1 MRENNRK
8 PIEKCRKKLPQFT
21 TMNVIDGQAGL
32 VIYSSLIFY
41 SLTIDNILNIIVLL
55 ILAGV
60 TIATLTGENGILT
73 RASDA
78 AEQTEKANVIEQAKT
93 DILGIQAEKKDGNIT
108 KGELKTVLDTYF
120 KTVPDDYTTETV
132 LETKNEYGNHEI
144 AVSEIYNGNLG
155 ETQEVISKTESF
167 VGYYAD
173 IDGDK
178 TIDGIIYADLTQG
191 NTKDG
196 QWTDSDGNYEIPK
209 VESGLKDYYISK
221 TDYEGDFGIKDVLSP
236 TGSGAGRFYVMA
248 LSDIDANTH
257 YWYYNAYGIMG
268 DYATA
273 TSGNFGTGKANTET
287 MIAKWNNSSNGG
299 YGEQN
304 ANDMWGL
311 IQNEVEN
318 GWFVP
323 SRGEWSAFAEE
334 LGITTN
340 YSSFGLSD
348 WYWSSSQSYTT
359 NAYCAYFD
367 YGYVNSNSVNTT
379 DYVRLSTTF

>member
-73 RASDA
+73 RASEA
-78 AEQTEKANVIEQAKT
+78 SEQTERANVIEQART
-93 DILGIQAEKKDGNIT
+93 DILGIQADKKDGNIT
-108 KGELKTVLDTYF
+108 KGELKTVLDKYF
-120 KTVPDDYTTETV
+120 DDVPEDFTIDDV
-132 LETKNEYGNHEI
+132 FITKDEYGNHEI
-144 AVSEIYNGNLG
+144 AVSDIYNGNLG
-155 ETQEVISKTESF
+155 ETQEVITKTESY

-173 IDGDK
+173 IEGDG
-178 TIDGIIYADLTQG
+178 TVDGIIYADLAKG
-191 NTKDG
+191 NTGDG
-196 QWTDSDGNYEIPK
+196 QWTDSDGNYTIPTEEN
-209 VESGLKDYYISK
+209 VKDYYISK

-248 LSDIDANTH
+248 LSDIDANEH
-257 YWYYNAYGIMG
+257 YWYYNAYGNMS
-268 DYATA
+268 DYATT
-273 TSGNFGTGKANTET
+273 TSGDFGTGKANTET
-287 MIAKWNNSSNGG
+287 MIVKWNNGSNGG

-311 IQNEVEN
+311 IQNEVEK

-340 YSSFGLSD
+340 YSSFGLST
-348 WYWSSSQSYTT
+348 WYWSSSQGNTFHAYLANFSNGYIDSY
-359 NAYCAYFD
+359 
-367 YGYVNSNSVNTT
+367 GVNYDRS
-379 DYVRLSTTF
+379 VRLSTTF

>member
-1 MRENNRK
+1 MKKNQTFEMKKITRKNNG
-8 PIEKCRKKLPQFT
+8 ITL
-21 TMNVIDGQAGL
+21 IAL
-32 VIYSSLIFY
+32 VI
-41 SLTIDNILNIIVLL
+41 TIIVLL

-196 QWTDSDGNYEIPK
+196 QWTDSEGNYEIPK
-209 VESGLKDYYISK
+209 VESGLKDYYISD
-221 TDYEGDFGIKDVLSP
+221 TNYNGPFGEKDVLSP

-248 LSDIDANTH
+248 LSDIDANGH
-257 YWYYNAYGIMG
+257 YWYYNAYGNMS
-268 DYATA
+268 DYYTT
-273 TSGNFGTGKANTET
+273 TSGDFGTGRANTET
-287 MIAKWNNSSNGG
+287 MISKWNNSG

-323 SRGEWSAFAEE
+323 SRGEWAAFAEE
-334 LGITTN
+334 LGITKSNYTN
-340 YSSFGLSD
+340 FGLS
-348 WYWSSSQSYTT
+348 
-359 NAYCAYFD
+359 N
-367 YGYVNSNSVNTT
+367 
-379 DYVRLSTTF
+379 

>member
-1 MRENNRK
+1 MIK
-8 PIEKCRKKLPQFT
+8 KEKQKNKGITL
-21 TMNVIDGQAGL
+21 IAL
-32 VIYSSLIFY
+32 VI
-41 SLTIDNILNIIVLL
+41 TIIVLL

-73 RASDA
+73 RASEA
-78 AEQTEKANVIEQAKT
+78 AERTEKANVIEQART
-93 DILGIQAEKKDGNIT
+93 DILGIQADKKDGNIT
-108 KGELKTVLDTYF
+108 KGELKTVLDKYF
-120 KTVPDDYTTETV
+120 DDVPEDFTIDDV
-132 LETKNEYGNHEI
+132 FITKDEYGKHEI

-155 ETQEVISKTESF
+155 ETQEVITKTESY

-173 IDGDK
+173 IEGDG
-178 TIDGIIYADLTQG
+178 TVDGIIYADLAKG
-191 NTKDG
+191 NTGDG
-196 QWTDSDGNYEIPK
+196 QWTDSDGNYTIPTEEN
-209 VESGLKDYYISK
+209 VKDYYISK
-221 TDYEGDFGIKDVLSP
+221 TDYEGDFGIQDVLSP
-236 TGSGAGRFYVMA
+236 TGSGADRFYVMA

-257 YWYYNAYGIMG
+257 YWYYNAYGNMS

-323 SRGEWSAFAEE
+323 SRGEWAAFAEE
-334 LGITTN
+334 LGITKSNYTN
-340 YSSFGLSD
+340 FGLSH
-348 WYWSSSQSYTT
+348 WYWSSSQNLSG
-359 NAYCAYFD
+359 NAYYADFGD
-367 YGYVNSNSVNTT
+367 GYIDDFYVDNST
-379 DYVRLSTTF
+379 YVRLSTTF